1 MHLDI
6 EFIKTF
12 GLDEETTKELIAT
25 YVEQMEAYQKQLQ
38 EVDMTDSE
46 VIRTIAHS
54 IKGASLIMGD
64 VIIPDICDKISRN
77 SNEDTVELSESYV
90 ISLQRLLPDA
100 IAETKKHLLY
110 DSRNL

>member
-38 EVDMTDSE
+38 EVDMT
-46 VIRTIAHS
+46 
-54 IKGASLIMGD
+54 
-64 VIIPDICDKISRN
+64 DKISRN

>member
-25 YVEQMEAYQKQLQ
+25 
-38 EVDMTDSE
+38 
-46 VIRTIAHS
+46 
-54 IKGASLIMGD
+54 
-64 VIIPDICDKISRN
+64 
-77 SNEDTVELSESYV
+77 YV